1 MDNLKAIIPQNMES
15 YTSRANTIFC
25 TYCSVL
31 CFLGLLCHFT
41 SYIDPAPI
49 VSGTVALAGVQD
61 MVLNGF
67 LRADQANLQLN
78 IDADLRQEMRH
89 WSMNQLFVYI
99 TADYVTDSAVRN
111 SVTIWDDIVRSEE
124 EALIHLEGV
133 TNEYPLR
140 DVTKGT
146 LRDNNITLTLHYQTM
161 PIIGQMRQASLDLG
175 CPHLAIVA
183 LQHSLPPSESYR
195 LPSEYIK
202 GKSSG
207 SERPKKRR
215 PSARPQKAKVGGRKE
230 HPYSVEDE
238 DEL

>member
-41 SYIDPAPI
+41 SYIDPTPI
-49 VSGTVALAGVQD
+49 VSGTVTLAGVQD

-161 PIIGQMRQASLDLG
+161 PIIGQMRQASFDLG
-175 CPHLAIVA
+175 CPRLVIVA

-195 LPSEYIK
+195 LPIGVHQGEVQ
-202 GKSSG
+202 
-207 SERPKKRR
+207 R
-215 PSARPQKAKVGGRKE
+215 
-230 HPYSVEDE
+230 
-238 DEL
+238 L

>member
-1 MDNLKAIIPQNMES
+1 MDNLKAIMPQNMES

-41 SYIDPAPI
+41 SYIDPTPI
-49 VSGTVALAGVQD
+49 VSGTVTLAGVQD
-61 MVLNGF
+61 IVLNGF
-67 LRADQANLQLN
+67 LRADQANLQLD

-161 PIIGQMRQASLDLG
+161 PIIGQMRQ
-175 CPHLAIVA
+175 
-183 LQHSLPPSESYR
+183 HSLPPSESYR

-207 SERPKKRR
+207 YERPKKRR
-215 PSARPQKAKVGGRKE
+215 PSARPKKAKVGSRKE

-238 DEL
+238 EEL